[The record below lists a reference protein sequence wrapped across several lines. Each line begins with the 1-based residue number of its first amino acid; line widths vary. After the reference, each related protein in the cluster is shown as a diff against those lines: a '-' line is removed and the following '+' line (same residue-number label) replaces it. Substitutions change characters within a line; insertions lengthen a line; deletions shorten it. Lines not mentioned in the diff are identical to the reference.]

1 MSCCTTAP
9 PYQTHHSGPWI
20 TIDRHTNDTTLGEHP
35 GATALFTVPPSQDD
49 FSSSQEQQEQGKEQ
63 GQGLGLGLGEEER
76 GVVGHKRQRV
86 SISGKEPPPPPPPS
100 GPAASPTAPARQQEE
115 KQEQDDQQQQQ
126 EQPQADQGL
135 AHGDQSGLSSPTASS
150 SAFDGYRYF
159 LLLQTGPN
167 SSHNDCLF
175 LGGWEMY
182 VPTHLRPSRNN

>member
-1 MSCCTTAP
+1 M
-9 PYQTHHSGPWI
+9 G
-20 TIDRHTNDTTLGEHP
+20 
-35 GATALFTVPPSQDD
+35 
-49 FSSSQEQQEQGKEQ
+49 Q
-63 GQGLGLGLGEEER
+63 GQEVEGR

-86 SISGKEPPPPPPPS
+86 SISGKEPPPPSQAAAP
-100 GPAASPTAPARQQEE
+100 PAAVPAPARQQEE

-126 EQPQADQGL
+126 QTDQGL
-135 AHGDQSGLSSPTASS
+135 AQGDQSGLSSPTATSS

-182 VPTHLRPSRNN
+182 VPTHLCHPFNYLITVLLLPYYVIRQ